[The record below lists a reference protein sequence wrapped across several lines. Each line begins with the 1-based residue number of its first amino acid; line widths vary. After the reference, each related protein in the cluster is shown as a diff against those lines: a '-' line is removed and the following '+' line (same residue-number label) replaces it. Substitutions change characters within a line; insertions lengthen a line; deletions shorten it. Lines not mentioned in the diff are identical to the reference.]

1 MTLRFPG
8 FDRGASKS
16 SLFAPYGLLVYYAM
30 LLRAG
35 RFDSAF
41 LLRDDHWWGAALA
54 LLAGIPH
61 RHGYAVPACKPLLT
75 TALPWNPRT
84 HVTRQALEL
93 VQNATGGQATVYT
106 EDCEQFPLVYTPPAD
121 DQTWVQTWLQTHT
134 TSSTRGSGA
143 RRLVVLHPGT
153 GGHTKLWPNARWAAV
168 ANRLVAQYGVQI
180 VLTGGPGEEELVQ
193 QLASLLSIPPVV
205 LAGTLSIEQLTALLG
220 MATLVMGVDSG
231 PLHLAVSQ
239 QTPTLHLYGASDAQR
254 FGPWGVASRHV
265 VVQAHLWCS
274 PCGVFDACP
283 RQTDPPECMD
293 ALTVEQVVQVASRL
307 LEEWRMQHAACS
319 MLHAG
324 QPGSRPD

>member
-1 MTLRFPG
+1 MVPN
-8 FDRGASKS
+8 
-16 SLFAPYGLLVYYAM
+16 PYRITQPTSTNRVVQ
-30 LLRAG
+30 
-35 RFDSAF
+35 SA
-41 LLRDDHWWGAALA
+41 
-54 LLAGIPH
+54 
-61 RHGYAVPACKPLLT
+61 K
-75 TALPWNPRT
+75 
-84 HVTRQALEL
+84 
-93 VQNATGGQATVYT
+93 GGQATTVST

-134 TSSTRGSGA
+134 TSSTRGNGA

-205 LAGTLSIEQLTALLG
+205 LAGTLSIGQLTALLG

-307 LEEWRMQHAACS
+307 LEEWKMENAACS
-319 MLHAG
+319 MQHAECRAAG
-324 QPGSRPD
+324 QPARLTQRRRGAERQRDHGGSPVENRSRGF